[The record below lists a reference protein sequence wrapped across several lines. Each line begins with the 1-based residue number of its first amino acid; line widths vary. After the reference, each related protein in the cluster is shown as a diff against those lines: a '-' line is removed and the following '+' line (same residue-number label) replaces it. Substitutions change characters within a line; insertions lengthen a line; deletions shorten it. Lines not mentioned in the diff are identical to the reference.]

1 MKFIASKKL
10 SNNAT
15 LRAVILWMLIAIILA
30 MGLSLS
36 AKSIDFGLTP
46 DTWVTTV
53 LGNES
58 EFVDP
63 LLFSDLLLK
72 IHTDL
77 FGLIITFILIAS
89 LYVRTSRT
97 TRTKIILFALLLIT
111 LLSYPIGLLVSSVFG
126 GISVIIALGSFILF
140 HSVIILMSTDLF
152 IALIRRR
159 L

>member
-10 SNNAT
+10 SDNVT
-15 LRAVILWMLIAIILA
+15 LRAVILWMLITLMLA

-36 AKSIDFGLTP
+36 AKRIDFGLTP
-46 DTWVTTV
+46 DAWIATV
-53 LGNES
+53 MGSEA

-63 LLFSDLLLK
+63 LLFSDLLLG

-97 TRTKIILFALLLIT
+97 TSTKITLFAILLIT
-111 LLSYPIGLLVSSVFG
+111 LLSYPLGLLTSSVFG
-126 GISVIIALGSFILF
+126 AIAVVIGLSSFILF
-140 HSVIILMSTDLF
+140 HSIIIMMAMDLL